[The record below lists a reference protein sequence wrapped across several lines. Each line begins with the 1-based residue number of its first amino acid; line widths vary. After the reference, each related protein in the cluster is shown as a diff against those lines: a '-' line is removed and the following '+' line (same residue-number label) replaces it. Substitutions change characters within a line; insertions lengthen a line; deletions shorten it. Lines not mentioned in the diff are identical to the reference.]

1 MHTLFAAIDAGACG
15 SVLLFASPAIIGG
28 AAIYFLRRVNKKPT
42 AASPAAPSSPR
53 ANVEDK
59 SLQDVGR

>member
-1 MHTLFAAIDAGACG
+1 MHTLLAATDAGACG
-15 SVLLFASPAIIGG
+15 SVLLFAAPAIIG
-28 AAIYFLRRVNKKPT
+28 AIYFLRRVNKKPT